1 LGIVVNIQNFGASD
15 LLEVENNFQK
25 KYYIPIDDDNIMN
38 MDTRN
43 KIIIVNPMLG
53 ILE

>member
-1 LGIVVNIQNFGASD
+1 MMK
-15 LLEVENNFQK
+15 NNFQK

-43 KIIIVNPMLG
+43 KIIIVDPMLG

>member
-1 LGIVVNIQNFGASD
+1 M
-15 LLEVENNFQK
+15 
-25 KYYIPIDDDNIMN
+25 DDDNIIN

>member
-1 LGIVVNIQNFGASD
+1 MLTCMT
-15 LLEVENNFQK
+15 LHYNFQK